1 LDSSAS
7 RDVAL
12 DLPKR
17 IGRYEPFFQIGAG
30 GMARVYLAVHH
41 GPFDSRK
48 LVVVKQLR
56 QEIDGDD
63 NEFLESFVNEARI
76 ALRLSHPN
84 VIHTY
89 EVVAEERQP
98 FLAMEYL
105 EGQSLLHVLRVLGR
119 LVMPLEEH
127 LWILTQVL
135 AGLHY
140 AHELRDFNGSPL
152 GVVHRDVSPSNVLIC
167 YSGEVKLLDFGI
179 AKAAGALGS
188 TQESVVK
195 GKIGY
200 AAPEQCLGKPAD
212 RRADVY
218 AVGVMLWEAVAGRRR
233 SSGETWS
240 AMLQARLQDSEPPLE
255 QVRPGAPPELTAIT
269 RRALARDP
277 ETRYSTAQEFQRDLE
292 LYLSRQGRQIGPGD
306 LSTLL
311 ASRFVDERARV
322 GAAIERHFGEPH
334 VPGVPISGPIAVSAG
349 APAVANRNASA
360 FVTGD
365 EEDTSRIPVDGALL
379 RALREEALAEE
390 RRRASMP
397 PPEARGPT
405 RRMLWAALA
414 VVATA
419 VLGFV
424 LARSGKT
431 TTVVGAAASPANAS
445 ASASPSALAGSSATG
460 PSERPV
466 TAPSAAIPTTNG
478 SHSDRGSS
486 SAHGLRYPRVVV
498 PPRSLPERP
507 QAQATS
513 TQVEP
518 GMELPAAGT
527 RPKRVIDEKDPYA
540 Q

>member
-41 GPFDSRK
+41 GPFESRK

-89 EVVAEERQP
+89 EVVAEERHP

-140 AHELRDFNGSPL
+140 AHELRDFNGGPL
-152 GVVHRDVSPSNVLIC
+152 GVVHRDVSPSNVLVC

-277 ETRYSTAQEFQRDLE
+277 DARYATAQEFQRDLE

-322 GAAIERHFGEPH
+322 GAAIERHFGAVP
-334 VPGVPISGPIAVSAG
+334 VPGVPISGTIAVG
-349 APAVANRNASA
+349 AANRNASA

-379 RALREEALAEE
+379 RSLREEALAEE

-397 PPEARGPT
+397 PPDARGATP
-405 RRMLWAALA
+405 RMLWAALA

-419 VLGFV
+419 VFGFV

-431 TTVVGAAASPANAS
+431 TTAVGAAASANPS
-445 ASASPSALAGSSATG
+445 ASASSSTPAGSSATAA
-460 PSERPV
+460 SVRPV
-466 TAPSAAIPTTNG
+466 TDPSAAIPTATATG
-478 SHSDRGSS
+478 SHSEHGLG
-486 SAHGLRYPRVVV
+486 SAHGLRYPRVVA
-498 PPRSLPERP
+498 PPRAAPERP

-518 GMELPAAGT
+518 GMELPAAGA

-540 Q
+540 P